1 MARLRALAEPLKPAV
16 PIKRSI
22 TPEYLVCLED
32 GKKFKSLK
40 RHLRTQY
47 QMTPDQYRAKWNLP
61 PDYPMVAPNYAT
73 ARSQLAK
80 QMGLGERAALAPRKL
95 SMTDYFQRQLAHYA
109 DAHRDQVNSVMH
121 IIGNPLLFVAVVLP
135 LCLLPVSVFGV
146 QISAAPLLV
155 IPALILWIAWDVAI
169 GLALVITSIFLLFAA
184 AAIVGRVSVP
194 WVWIIAVGLF
204 VVGWALQI
212 LGHQVFERRRPTLL
226 DNPVQMLISPMYIFA
241 KFFIALG
248 FRADLAAV
256 LQKSSGRRPVGFLP
270 YPIEDG
276 ADVDKTA

>member
-1 MARLRALAEPLKPAV
+1 
-16 PIKRSI
+16 
-22 TPEYLVCLED
+22 
-32 GKKFKSLK
+32 
-40 RHLRTQY
+40 
-47 QMTPDQYRAKWNLP
+47 
-61 PDYPMVAPNYAT
+61 
-73 ARSQLAK
+73 
-80 QMGLGERAALAPRKL
+80 
-95 SMTDYFQRQLAHYA
+95 MTDYFQRQLAHYA

-121 IIGNPLLFVAVVLP
+121 IIGNPLLFVAVMLP

-146 QISAAPLLV
+146 QVSAAPLLV
-155 IPALILWIAWDVAI
+155 IPALLLWIAWDVAI

-256 LQKSSGRRPVGFLP
+256 LEKSSGRRPVGFLP
-270 YPIEDG
+270 CPIEDG